1 MDNLTPEHRRKN
13 MQNIRAVNTKPEL
26 LIAKELRKLKIYFA
40 RNVKT
45 ILGKPDFVFRRKKVA
60 VFIDSDFWH
69 GHPRRCIMPKSNLSY
84 WQSKIERNR
93 QRDKAVNKQLK
104 SMGWHIIRIWE
115 YDVKKNIG
123 KSVKKI
129 ISAIN
134 AGTTK
139 AIMVKKPWT
148 LSIF

>member
-1 MDNLTPEHRRKN
+1 MDNLTPAQRRKN
-13 MQNIRAVNTKPEL
+13 MQNIRAVNTMPEL
-26 LIAKELRKLKIYFA
+26 LIAKELRKRKIYFA

-45 ILGKPDFVFRRKKVA
+45 LAGKPDFVFRRKKTA

-69 GHPRRCIMPKSNLSY
+69 GHPIRCIMPKSNLSY

-115 YDVKKNIG
+115 YDIN
-123 KSVKKI
+123 KSLEKSIKKI
-129 ISAIN
+129 IS
-134 AGTTK
+134 
-139 AIMVKKPWT
+139 
-148 LSIF
+148 SITVPQR

>member
-1 MDNLTPEHRRKN
+1 MDNLTPEQRRKN

-26 LIAKELRKLKIYFA
+26 LIAKELRKRNIYFA

-45 ILGKPDFVFRRKKVA
+45 ILGKPDFVFRRKKVV

-84 WQSKIERNR
+84 WQSKIEKNR

-104 SMGWHIIRIWE
+104 SMGWHVIRIWE

-134 AGTTK
+134 GD
-139 AIMVKKPWT
+139 
-148 LSIF
+148 